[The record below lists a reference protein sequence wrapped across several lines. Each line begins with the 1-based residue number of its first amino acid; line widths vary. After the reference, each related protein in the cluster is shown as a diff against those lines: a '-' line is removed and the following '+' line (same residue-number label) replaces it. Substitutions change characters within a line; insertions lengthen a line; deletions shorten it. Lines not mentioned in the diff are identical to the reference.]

1 MKSEDN
7 YLEERSGFVKTQK
20 KRALALAV
28 LALVLAAASLAVY
41 LLQGK
46 PRFLISALLALVWA
60 AIQFA
65 KGVSGDTFPDPAD
78 LADERDVWIAM
89 KSSRAALRRSNALV
103 LGGILVF
110 GLLYG
115 VWRQPVFLTVA
126 ITLCAVMVL
135 LLVTLLAANIYFEK
149 KN

>member
-1 MKSEDN
+1 M
-7 YLEERSGFVKTQK
+7 
-20 KRALALAV
+20 
-28 LALVLAAASLAVY
+28 AAASLAVY

-60 AIQFA
+60 AIQFV
-65 KGVSGDTFPDPAD
+65 KGFSGDTLPDPAD

-89 KSSRAALRRSNALV
+89 KSSRAALRWSNSLV

-115 VWRQPVFLTVA
+115 VWKQPVFLTVA

>member
-1 MKSEDN
+1 M
-7 YLEERSGFVKTQK
+7 KTQK

-65 KGVSGDTFPDPAD
+65 KGLSGDTFPDPAD

-89 KSSRAALRRSNALV
+89 KSSRVSIPL
-103 LGGILVF
+103 
-110 GLLYG
+110 
-115 VWRQPVFLTVA
+115 P
-126 ITLCAVMVL
+126 
-135 LLVTLLAANIYFEK
+135 
-149 KN
+149 